1 MDPITKLEQ
10 SIEHAS
16 KRVAKAKKV
25 KALYDHPDFNE
36 IVVKGFFE
44 QESIRM
50 VARYGD
56 GTASAEELV
65 DLQKDM
71 HAVGAFRRYL
81 SMIVQDGRNAES
93 DIRVAQEALEEELA
107 MQAEARSRGEEL
119 PASVDPDYAGN
130 LGA

>member
-1 MDPITKLEQ
+1 MDSISKLEN
-10 SIEHAS
+10 SIEHAN
-16 KRVAKAKKV
+16 KRVSKAKKV

-56 GTASAEELV
+56 GTTPAEELI

-107 MQAEARSRGEEL
+107 MQAEARSRGEDL
-119 PASVDPDYAGN
+119 PAEVDPDYAGN